1 MKECCP
7 LTSDR
12 TALIGLIQNQQ
23 DFYFLGARGRQVAE
37 KEAVVWFE
45 LHSVSSAALN
55 QQPVWGKINNFVYVD
70 EALIRNDLFIT
81 QINLFYSCR

>member
-23 DFYFLGARGRQVAE
+23 DFYFFGDKWEAGGRE
-37 KEAVVWFE
+37 E
-45 LHSVSSAALN
+45 
-55 QQPVWGKINNFVYVD
+55 
-70 EALIRNDLFIT
+70 
-81 QINLFYSCR
+81 SCCLV